1 MWLSRRN
8 IQTEAAELPSVSCQG
23 SGDARV
29 PEMATGNIPVCLAV
43 DGSASDDGSNLLE
56 EICACYLLHRLN
68 FCSKVLSGYDVLKPA
83 TRGGP
88 RLAAVHLDLHM
99 K

>member
-1 MWLSRRN
+1 
-8 IQTEAAELPSVSCQG
+8 
-23 SGDARV
+23 
-29 PEMATGNIPVCLAV
+29 MATGNIPVGLAV
-43 DGSASDDGSNLLE
+43 DGSASDDGSNLFE

-68 FCSKVLSGYDVLKPA
+68 SGSKALSGYDVLKPA